1 MVAPVHEGT
10 LLWEPGVALK
20 EHSSMTRYMRWLSD
34 ERGLRFDT
42 YDALWRWSVDALE
55 AFWESIWQFFAV
67 ESSTPYDAVLRAR
80 TMPGAEWFP
89 GATLSYAQHMFRHA
103 SDARPAVLFRSE
115 RDSLTAMSWAELRRQ
130 TASVAEALRTM
141 GVRRGD
147 RVVAYM
153 PNVPQTLVAF
163 LAAASIGAV
172 WSSCSPDFGAQ
183 SVVDRFAQIEPVVLF
198 AVDGYQYGGK
208 TFDRT
213 EVVRDLQRAL
223 PTLRHTV
230 LVPYLDREAQPDGLT
245 NAVTWDEVTRSDAPL
260 TFEQLP
266 FDHPLWILYS
276 SGTTGL
282 PKPIVQSQ
290 GGILLEHLKA
300 LALHNDLSEKDRF
313 FWFTTTGWMMWN
325 LLIGGLLV
333 GATVLLYDGSP
344 GYPNL
349 DALWSF
355 AAESGMTLFGTSA
368 PYLVACQRADLTPGT
383 SHDLS
388 RLTCV
393 GSTGAPLPPETFA
406 WCYEAI
412 KPDLWLASVSGGT
425 DVCTAF
431 LTACPLLPVRAG
443 ELQCAGLGA
452 NVRAFDESGHAVV
465 NEVGELVITE
475 PMPSMPLYFW
485 NDSDGERYRAS
496 YFDMFP
502 GVWRHGDWI
511 RITPEWG
518 AHIYGRS
525 DSTLNRQGV
534 RMGTAEIYRVVEA
547 TPPVTD
553 SVILGIELPGGG
565 YYMPLFVVLAD
576 GATLDGELVTNLK
589 SRLSETLSP
598 RHVPDDVI
606 QIAEVPRTLNGKKL
620 EVPLKKL
627 MLGVPPERAFN
638 SGSVAN
644 PHAIE
649 FFVKFADEWR
659 AKQPS

>member
-1 MVAPVHEGT
+1 MPATVAEGT
-10 LLWEPGVALK
+10 LLWEPSDTLVSHSAL
-20 EHSSMTRYMRWLSD
+20 TRYMRWL
-34 ERGLRFDT
+34 ETRQGHKFAT
-42 YDALWRWSVDALE
+42 YDDLWRWSVHDLD
-55 AFWESIWQFFAV
+55 AFWQSVWRFFEV
-67 ESSTPYDAVLRAR
+67 ESSAPYQAVLADRS
-80 TMPGAEWFP
+80 MPGAQWFP
-89 GATLSYAQHMFRHA
+89 GARLSYAQHMFRHA
-103 SDARPAVLFRSE
+103 SDARPALIFRSE
-115 RDSLTAMSWAELRRQ
+115 RQQPQEISWAELRRQ
-130 TASVAEALRTM
+130 TASVAAALRGM
-141 GVRRGD
+141 GVRAGD

-163 LAAASIGAV
+163 LASASIGAI

-183 SVVDRFAQIEPVVLF
+183 SVVDRFAQIEPSVLF

-208 TFDRT
+208 AFERMG
-213 EVVRDLQRAL
+213 VVADLQRSL

-230 LVPYLDREAQPDGLT
+230 LLPYLEPRSTTEGLSS
-245 NAVTWDEVTRSDAPL
+245 AVLWEDIASADVPL

-282 PKPIVQSQ
+282 PKPIVQGQ

-300 LALHNDLSEKDRF
+300 LGLQHDLSEKSRF

-333 GATVLLYDGSP
+333 GSTLVLYDGSP
-344 GYPNL
+344 AYPSL

-355 AAESGMTLFGTSA
+355 AAESGMTLLGASA
-368 PYLVACQRADLTPGT
+368 AFLVSCQRAGLTPGT
-383 SHDLS
+383 THDLS
-388 RLTCV
+388 RLESV
-393 GSTGAPLPPETFA
+393 GSTGAPLPPEAFS
-406 WCYEAI
+406 WCYEHI

-431 LTACPLLPVRAG
+431 LGASPMLPVRAG
-443 ELQCAGLGA
+443 ELQCRALGA
-452 NVRAFDESGHAVV
+452 DVQAFDEAGRPVV
-465 NEVGELVITE
+465 NEVGELVITA
-475 PMPSMPLYFW
+475 PMPSMPLSFW
-485 NDSDGERYRAS
+485 NDPNGERYRAS
-496 YFDMFP
+496 YFDMYP

-511 RITPEWG
+511 KITPNGG

-565 YYMPLFVVLAD
+565 YYMPLFVVLGD
-576 GATLDGELVTNLK
+576 GAQLDEALRTTLMQ
-589 SRLSETLSP
+589 RLSQSLSP
-598 RHVPDDVI
+598 RHIPDDVI
-606 QIAEVPRTLNGKKL
+606 QVAEVPRTLNGKKL

-627 MLGVPPERAFN
+627 MLGVAPEKAFN
-638 SGSVAN
+638 PGSVAN
-644 PHAIE
+644 PHAID
-649 FFVKFADEWR
+649 FFVQFAQDWR
-659 AKQPS
+659 SRNRA

>member
-1 MVAPVHEGT
+1 MAAPVREGT
-10 LLWEPGVALK
+10 LLWEPSAALT
-20 EHSSMTRYMRWLSD
+20 ERSTMTRYMRWLDD
-34 ERGLRFDT
+34 ELGLHFDS
-42 YDALWRWSVDALE
+42 YDQLWRWSVYE
-55 AFWESIWQFFAV
+55 IETFWESIWRFFAV
-67 ESSTPYDAVLRAR
+67 ESAEPYVAVLPDRA
-80 TMPGAEWFP
+80 MPGAQWFP
-89 GATLSYAQHMFRHA
+89 GSRLSYAQHMFRHA
-103 SDARPAVLFRSE
+103 DDTRPALLFRSE
-115 RDSLTAMSWAELRRQ
+115 RDALTAMSWSELRRQ
-130 TASVAEALRTM
+130 TASVAAALRAM
-141 GVRRGD
+141 GVRQGD

-208 TFDRT
+208 PFDRT
-213 EVVRDLQRAL
+213 DVVRDLQRSL

-230 LVPYLDREAQPDGLT
+230 LVPYLQRTATIDGLT
-245 NAVTWDEVTRSDAPL
+245 DAILWDDLLRSDAPL

-290 GGILLEHLKA
+290 GGILLEHLKVA
-300 LALHNDLSEKDRF
+300 GLHHDLALKDRF

-325 LLIGGLLV
+325 FLIGGLLV
-333 GATVLLYDGSP
+333 GATIVLYDGSP
-344 GYPNL
+344 GYPTL
-349 DALWSF
+349 ETVWSL
-355 AAESGMTLFGTSA
+355 AAESGVTVFGTSA
-368 PYLVACQRADLTPGT
+368 PYLVACQRAGLSPG
-383 SHDLS
+383 SAHDLS
-388 RLTCV
+388 RLTSV

-406 WCYEAI
+406 WCYDRI
-412 KPDLWLASVSGGT
+412 KSDLWLASVSGGT

-431 LTACPLLPVRAG
+431 LGGCPLLPVRAG
-443 ELQCAGLGA
+443 ELQCRALGA
-452 NVRAFDESGHAVV
+452 KVQAFDESGHAVV

-485 NDSDGERYRAS
+485 NDPRGERYRAS

-511 RITPEWG
+511 RITPNGG

-534 RMGTAEIYRVVEA
+534 RMGTSEIYRVVEA
-547 TPPVTD
+547 IPPVTD

-565 YYMPLFVVLAD
+565 YYMPLFVALGD
-576 GATLDGELVTNLK
+576 GATLDDALIATIRR
-589 SRLSETLSP
+589 RLSEALSP
-598 RHVPDDVI
+598 RHVPDEVI
-606 QIAEVPRTLNGKKL
+606 QVAEVPRTLNGKKL

-627 MLGVPPERAFN
+627 LLGVPPEKAFN
-638 SGSVAN
+638 PGSVAN
-644 PHAIE
+644 PQAIE
-649 FFVKFADEWR
+649 FFVQFAEHWR
-659 AKQPS
+659 ASHPS